1 MADYYTK
8 FSFIVPFEGDEA
20 HVQRVADELADL
32 IKDAIESG
40 GNETFPEYDA
50 PMYGVDIEAQ
60 GSDVWIHDD
69 AGEGSVNG
77 AIAAAQWLLQQPGV
91 ATDKIEF
98 EWSNDC
104 SKPRTD
110 AYGGGIAEITP
121 DSLRTWGTWQGV
133 PPPPNMELLGSAKKY
148 LDRYETW
155 CLADSPDEDDET
167 ELRTDAVAII
177 AAFVERGMSE
187 LP

>member
-32 IKDAIESG
+32 IKDAI
-40 GNETFPEYDA
+40 DA
-50 PMYGVDIEAQ
+50 REIIDAFVNIEAQ

-121 DSLRTWGTWQGV
+121 DSVGTWGTWQGV
-133 PPPPNMELLGSAKKY
+133 PPPPNMELLGSAKQY